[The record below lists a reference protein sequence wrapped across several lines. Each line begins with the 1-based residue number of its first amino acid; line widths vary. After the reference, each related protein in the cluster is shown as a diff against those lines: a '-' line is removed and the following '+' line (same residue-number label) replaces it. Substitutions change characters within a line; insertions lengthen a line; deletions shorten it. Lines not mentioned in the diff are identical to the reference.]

1 MAARLKWQENAPSHG
16 RGGGARRKHSK
27 YPLENFPKGKSAE
40 GGSFGIKRNNASLM
54 IRFRTDDGGDDD
66 DATWSGMLAIVE
78 LCEI

>member
-1 MAARLKWQENAPSHG
+1 MRGENILNI
-16 RGGGARRKHSK
+16 RRKI
-27 YPLENFPKGKSAE
+27 FQKGRVVW
-40 GGSFGIKRNNASLM
+40 GRFGIKRNNASLM